1 MPETSNM
8 SARAAATS
16 AISEAGAVLMNL
28 FRSPTGLETWFKE
41 PGELLTAAD
50 LRSDRAI
57 RDALT
62 ASWPAAIVSEE
73 GERPDAETAWL
84 VDPLCGMFPFSRGMD
99 HWGVNIALRVG
110 SQLTVGAL
118 SAPSVGETFVA
129 DASGV
134 TRNGEPFTLAESTVL
149 LEGSQGPASYPR
161 YSRLRGWRRR
171 VTSTRS
177 ARVRTGWCRSAWAA
191 SARASSPA
199 ATPST
204 TPPARPSPSSWG
216 SPSPTSTATSSTGA
230 RPSCL
235 RWSSGGRRWSTT
247 CSTR

>member
-1 MPETSNM
+1 MAEMPQTSG
-8 SARAAATS
+8 RAAATS
-16 AISEAGAVLMNL
+16 AISEAGAALMDL
-28 FRSPTGLETWFKE
+28 FQSPTGLETWFKE
-41 PGELLTAAD
+41 PGELLTASD
-50 LRSDRAI
+50 LRLDQAI

-62 ASWPAAIVSEE
+62 AGWPVPIVPEE
-73 GERPDAETAWL
+73 GERPDAEMVWL
-84 VDPLCGMFPFSRGMD
+84 VDPLCGTFPFSRGMD

-177 ARVRTGWCRSAWAA
+177 ARVRTGWCRSASVA
-191 SARASSPA
+191 SAWASSPA
-199 ATPST
+199 ATPNT
-204 TPPARPSPSSWG
+204 TPREQRSP
-216 SPSPTSTATSSTGA
+216 
-230 RPSCL
+230 
-235 RWSSGGRRWSTT
+235 
-247 CSTR
+247 CS